1 MIRYRSTGAGLQLHS
16 IEPLERCYLDRLPA
30 GISWWIAAEF
40 LAPLL
45 RGEQLV
51 RTASPQP
58 GHCRTA
64 LLAVEPQDQHA
75 LQGVHRLHQREGQE
89 RRRHRR
95 DIDTQR
101 ARATAGGQTRQVV
114 RFDLFSVLFFS
125 SLDGISQSLS
135 LSPIARFKKKNG
147 PSIHFPSSLGS
158 FFFPLYCC
166 CLPPAKSEIDCRIQ
180 RSAHL
185 FRKILEGLL
194 YVTPLPSV
202 HFPLAGVCGI
212 YSHARPAT
220 FFLPFCF
227 FPRHH
232 LISRAR
238 HHMV

>member
-58 GHCRTA
+58 GLRRTA

-114 RFDLFSVLFFS
+114 RFDLFSVLFF
-125 SLDGISQSLS
+125 LLLMEFLNLSLS
-135 LSPIARFKKKNG
+135 LPLLALRKKMVH
-147 PSIHFPSSLGS
+147 PSTFQVVSVS
-158 FFFPLYCC
+158 FFFLFTVVV
-166 CLPPAKSEIDCRIQ
+166 CLQQRAKLTVAS
-180 RSAHL
+180 SALH
-185 FRKILEGLL
+185 
-194 YVTPLPSV
+194 
-202 HFPLAGVCGI
+202 I
-212 YSHARPAT
+212 YSERYWRDY
-220 FFLPFCF
+220 C
-227 FPRHH
+227 
-232 LISRAR
+232 
-238 HHMV
+238 M

>member
-58 GHCRTA
+58 GLRRTA

-114 RFDLFSVLFFS
+114 RFDLFSVLFF
-125 SLDGISQSLS
+125 LLLMEFLNLSLS
-135 LSPIARFKKKNG
+135 LPLLALRKKW
-147 PSIHFPSSLGS
+147 SIH
-158 FFFPLYCC
+158 
-166 CLPPAKSEIDCRIQ
+166 
-180 RSAHL
+180 
-185 FRKILEGLL
+185 
-194 YVTPLPSV
+194 PLPK
-202 HFPLAGVCGI
+202 
-212 YSHARPAT
+212 
-220 FFLPFCF
+220 
-227 FPRHH
+227 
-232 LISRAR
+232 
-238 HHMV
+238 

>member
-58 GHCRTA
+58 GLCRTA

-75 LQGVHRLHQREGQE
+75 LQGVHRLYQREGQE

-158 FFFPLYCC
+158 FFFFLFTVVV
-166 CLPPAKSEIDCRIQ
+166 CLQQRAKLTVAS
-180 RSAHL
+180 SALH
-185 FRKILEGLL
+185 
-194 YVTPLPSV
+194 
-202 HFPLAGVCGI
+202 I
-212 YSHARPAT
+212 YSERYWRDY
-220 FFLPFCF
+220 C
-227 FPRHH
+227 
-232 LISRAR
+232 
-238 HHMV
+238 M